1 MICIMYILLNR
12 TCAIHIQVVQV
23 ETGLWFDIFRRK
35 KKISSLRL
43 LILSYWSLE
52 NNNFHSPNTAI
63 KGISRDTNQGR
74 TKTQKEEG
82 GPAGQEKAQVKTS
95 FSQFS
100 PQLQQTTAMKPQN
113 ATTKQLQRCVYM
125 YIYISLPVFSFT
137 NALSTK
143 NEKEKKKNTENLTAM

>member
-1 MICIMYILLNR
+1 MPFTYKWCRLG
-12 TCAIHIQVVQV
+12 QGS
-23 ETGLWFDIFRRK
+23 GLMFLGEK
-35 KKISSLRL
+35 KKISSLSV

-82 GPAGQEKAQVKTS
+82 GPVGQGKAQMKTG
-95 FSQFS
+95 FSQFW

-113 ATTKQLQRCVYM
+113 ATTKQSQRCAYI
-125 YIYISLPVFSFT
+125 YIYISLPVVSFT
-137 NALSTK
+137 TVLSTK
-143 NEKEKKKNTENLTAM
+143 NEKKKKQKI